1 LPKHIAMFTLIFVHL
16 SEYLYEL
23 YHVEKLLRRDMELD
37 RMLEFV
43 RYAHPTKLG
52 NYSGRNVDYIL
63 RLLYDDDDA
72 ASTSQDNQSLLTS
85 SAADTTHLEPDDEQ
99 GSTSQ
104 DNQSL
109 LTSSA
114 ADTTHLEPDD
124 EQASTLQDNT
134 SLLTSSAADTTYL
147 EPDDEQESTRNIAHG
162 LHFASIA
169 MLGLLVLEVSR
180 HFSLVT

>member
-1 LPKHIAMFTLIFVHL
+1 MPKHIAMFTLIFVHL

-99 GSTSQ
+99 
-104 DNQSL
+104 
-109 LTSSA
+109 
-114 ADTTHLEPDD
+114 
-124 EQASTLQDNT
+124 
-134 SLLTSSAADTTYL
+134 
-147 EPDDEQESTRNIAHG
+147 ESTRNIAHG

>member
-1 LPKHIAMFTLIFVHL
+1 MPKHIAMFTLIFVHL

-72 ASTSQDNQSLLTS
+72 ASTSQDNTSLLTS
-85 SAADTTHLEPDDEQ
+85 SAADTTH
-99 GSTSQ
+99 
-104 DNQSL
+104 
-109 LTSSA
+109 
-114 ADTTHLEPDD
+114 
-124 EQASTLQDNT
+124 
-134 SLLTSSAADTTYL
+134 L